1 MAGLRVRRK
10 TRGMK
15 QREVPALGGI
25 LVKVSGGPRTDFLPK
40 VITTLIDCIYFG
52 TRGNRCKC
60 GSSRFYA
67 SRGGPPMSYL

>member
-1 MAGLRVRRK
+1 MAIDSLKRLYLVHGRQLGLYNRSGDSDVDSPVA
-10 TRGMK
+10 T
-15 QREVPALGGI
+15 QR
-25 LVKVSGGPRTDFLPK
+25 SS
-40 VITTLIDCIYFG
+40 IYFG